1 MNCKKQLAKAN
12 TKHVE
17 MNIYSLKL
25 LFATGLQSN
34 SNVNWDLLAF
44 FPKKL
49 HTIHI
54 LLLFPYYNL
63 SLFTHDSDPIITT
76 VATHTSNATCLK
88 YTFSRRRQSLLQ

>member
-44 FPKKL
+44 FPQKASY
-49 HTIHI
+49 HSYIIIVSI
-54 LLLFPYYNL
+54 L
-63 SLFTHDSDPIITT
+63 
-76 VATHTSNATCLK
+76 
-88 YTFSRRRQSLLQ
+88 